1 MVPSTQQAVLV
12 NAFGARSH
20 DLHAFVS
27 VGEVPVV
34 PAGQGE
40 VLVKM
45 LMRPVNP
52 AGTPARGC
60 RRHDAADL
68 HQRTIDLDAMLTP
81 RRPQTTTASMA
92 PAGRTRHTP

>member
-1 MVPSTQQAVLV
+1 MAPATQQAVLV
-12 NAFGARSH
+12 NAFGAGS
-20 DLHAFVS
+20 DNLHAFVS

-52 AGTPARGC
+52 AGMPARGC
-60 RRHDAADL
+60 RQQRAEL
-68 HQRTIDLDAMLTP
+68 HCAQLSTMP
-81 RRPQTTTASMA
+81 C
-92 PAGRTRHTP
+92 